1 MLSMI
6 QTGLEETAQETVT
19 PDMTASTMGSG
30 DVEVLATPAVVA
42 LVERVA
48 VAAVAGA
55 LEPGSTTVGARME
68 VDHLAPTPVGAM
80 VSATVRLEEVDGRKL
95 SFGFE
100 VADPAGVVARGRHLR
115 VLVGREGFVE
125 AARGRGQPR

>member
-1 MLSMI
+1 MI

-48 VAAVAGA
+48 VAAVTGA

-68 VDHLAPTPVGAM
+68 IDHLAPTSVGAM
-80 VSATVRLEEVDGRKL
+80 VSATVRLESVDGRKL
-95 SFGFE
+95 TFGFQ
-100 VADPAGVVARGRHLR
+100 VTDPAGVVARGSHLR

-125 AARGRGQPR
+125 AARARAGQPR

>member
-1 MLSMI
+1 MI

-19 PDMTASTMGSG
+19 PDMTAATMGSG
-30 DVEVLATPAVVA
+30 DVEVLATPAVMA

-48 VAAVAGA
+48 AAAVAGV

-80 VSATVRLEEVDGRKL
+80 ISATVRLEAVAGRKL

-100 VADPAGVVARGRHLR
+100 VSDPGGVVARGSHLR
-115 VLVGREGFVE
+115 VLVNRDAFVE
-125 AARGRGQPR
+125 AARSRGDQPR